1 MILLVI
7 INGILTSSLSVNS
20 SSFNVSISCND
31 SAYLNLRINNFVN
44 FNILKSST
52 TSYIY
57 NNLKINVHIL

>member
-31 SAYLNLRINNFVN
+31 SALYLNLRINNFIN

-52 TSYIY
+52 
-57 NNLKINVHIL
+57 INAHIL